1 MFSKL
6 SKPKSSKSNTLQVI
20 DEEQIDA
27 KKEVKVPL
35 KSAVV
40 KVTSERTV
48 TDINDSFYSFEKVIT
63 QKIQENPRIEQNLPK
78 QEVLPQS

>member
-63 QKIQENPRIEQNLPK
+63 QKL
-78 QEVLPQS
+78 

>member
-63 QKIQENPRIEQNLPK
+63 QKLQENPRIEQNLPK
-78 QEVLPQS
+78 